1 MDASHKG
8 RLLTGEVIAASNCGK
23 NESNSRQLSLL
34 TEQTESYSILLENTE
49 FDLLQQIYLTK
60 RQHSFFIYIYIINV
74 QFFAKMSKL

>member
-34 TEQTESYSILLENTE
+34 TESYSILLDNTE

-60 RQHSFFIYIYIINV
+60 RQHSFFIYIYI
-74 QFFAKMSKL
+74 